1 MRLHDGDGR
10 INRMNRD
17 ELTYS
22 RATTAALAGLAVQ
35 IVLCVATG
43 LIGAWAQ
50 SPAIQAAT
58 WHIAGGIPIWI
69 ILAIIYQ
76 QHRVERTESLAAEKL
91 ATQDATSAAIFGETS
106 DELQLARNR
115 LDRLYAYGL
124 PAVSFA
130 VAIYLIAA
138 GAAMLYRA
146 AGLGTD
152 KVALSLAKDCNPV
165 GLMFATAGVAFVAFI
180 AARWISGYTRVREWQ
195 LLRGGASYLMS
206 TFLVAALLF
215 AGAAAV
221 AIVKETTF
229 FEWLARLVPWMMIL
243 VGSEI
248 LLTALLA
255 AYRPRRPGEI
265 PRPAFDSRFL
275 GLLTAPESL
284 GQVVGELINYQ
295 FGVEVSRSWFYQMLG
310 RAVTP
315 LTIFAGAVLLALS
328 TLVIVGPDE
337 QGTVLRFGA
346 LARGPLGPGMHLK
359 APWPIETSEIYPT
372 GKVLQLRISS
382 DKLGRFEK
390 KREGLLWT
398 GGDDDAAKMGL
409 EFFLC
414 ASETG
419 AGSGNSLSLLVADVI
434 VQYRIGDL
442 VKFLEGSTSARESIE
457 LVTQQEAS
465 TYFAGKTLEE
475 LLSKGRTEGGP
486 ELQKRIQA
494 RVDALGL
501 GFEIVDVGVTTL
513 QPPPGKVARE
523 FHRQIGAQQERE
535 TLVQL
540 ANKDAIKTLAKV
552 AGSVDRSRKINE
564 AIIRLDD
571 SRTAAAEAA
580 AKIGAREILPLTAQ
594 QLAKQ
599 ELEIEEL
606 LGEARGE
613 AAEIIHKARS
623 DRWKKTIGERS
634 ALERFAGQLLAYQAA
649 PAYFRTKQYLDVLA
663 NSLVDRRKVVIAGDK
678 GDLPV
683 LNLDFSDPTN
693 AIDTLI
699 GE

>member
-1 MRLHDGDGR
+1 
-10 INRMNRD
+10 MNRD
-17 ELTYS
+17 EMTYS

-106 DELQLARNR
+106 DELQLSRNR

-152 KVALSLAKDCNPV
+152 RVALSLAKDCNPV

-243 VGSEI
+243 VGGEI

-255 AYRPRRPGEI
+255 AYRPKRPGEI

-315 LTIFAGAVLLALS
+315 LTIFAGAVLFALS

-337 QGTVLRFGA
+337 QGTVLRYGA

-372 GKVLQLRISS
+372 GKVLQLTISS
-382 DKLGRFEK
+382 DKLGRFGK

-414 ASETG
+414 ASKTG
-419 AGSGNSLSLLVADVI
+419 DGSGSSLSLLVADVI

-465 TYFAGKTLEE
+465 NYFAGKTLEE
-475 LLSKGRTEGGP
+475 LLSKGRTDGGP

-535 TLVQL
+535 TLVQM
-540 ANKDAIKTLAKV
+540 AHKDAIKTLAKV

-594 QLAKQ
+594 RLVKQ

-613 AAEIIHKARS
+613 AAEIVHKARS

-634 ALERFAGQLLAYQAA
+634 ALERFAGQLLAYKAA
-649 PAYFRTKQYLDVLA
+649 PAYFRTKQYLEVLA

>member
-1 MRLHDGDGR
+1 
-10 INRMNRD
+10 MNRE

-22 RATTAALAGLAVQ
+22 KATTAALAGLAVQ
-35 IVLCVATG
+35 ILLCVACG
-43 LIGAWAQ
+43 LIGAWSQ

-91 ATQDATSAAIFGETS
+91 ATQDATTAAIFGETS

-124 PAVSFA
+124 PVVSFG
-130 VAIYLIAA
+130 VALYLIGAGIALVYRTAA
-138 GAAMLYRA
+138 
-146 AGLGTD
+146 LGTD
-152 KVALSLAKDCNPV
+152 TIALSLSKECNPV

-221 AIVKETTF
+221 AIVQETSF
-229 FEWLARLVPWMMIL
+229 FAWLARLVPWMMIL
-243 VGSEI
+243 VGGEI

-255 AYRPRRPGEI
+255 AYRPKRPGEI

-315 LTIFAGAVLLALS
+315 LTLFAAAVLLALS

-337 QGTVLRFGA
+337 QAIVLRFGS
-346 LARGPLGPGMHLK
+346 LARGPVGPGIHVK
-359 APWPIETSEIYPT
+359 APWPVETAEIYPT
-372 GKVLQLRISS
+372 GKVLQLTISS

-414 ASETG
+414 APEAA
-419 AGSGNSLSLLVADVI
+419 AGGGGSLSLVVADVI

-457 LVTQQEAS
+457 LVTQQEAGN
-465 TYFAGKTLEE
+465 YFASEPLDR

-494 RVDALGL
+494 RIDALGL
-501 GFEIVDVGVTTL
+501 GFEIVDVAITTL

-535 TLVQL
+535 TLVQR
-540 ANKDAIKTLAKV
+540 ANKDAIVTLAKV
-552 AGSVDRSRKINE
+552 AGSVDRSRRINDS
-564 AIIRLDD
+564 IVRLDD
-571 SRTAAAEAA
+571 DRSAAAEAA
-580 AKIGAREILPLTAQ
+580 ATIGARDILPLTAQ

-599 ELEIEEL
+599 ELGIEEL

-623 DRWKKTIGERS
+623 YRWAKTVGERS

-649 PAYFRTKQYLDVLA
+649 PAYFRTKHYLEVLA
-663 NSLVDRRKVVIAGDK
+663 TSLVDRRKVVIAGDT

-683 LNLDFSDPTN
+683 LNLDFSDTTN

>member
-1 MRLHDGDGR
+1 
-10 INRMNRD
+10 
-17 ELTYS
+17 
-22 RATTAALAGLAVQ
+22 
-35 IVLCVATG
+35 
-43 LIGAWAQ
+43 
-50 SPAIQAAT
+50 
-58 WHIAGGIPIWI
+58 
-69 ILAIIYQ
+69 
-76 QHRVERTESLAAEKL
+76 
-91 ATQDATSAAIFGETS
+91 
-106 DELQLARNR
+106 
-115 LDRLYAYGL
+115 
-124 PAVSFA
+124 
-130 VAIYLIAA
+130 
-138 GAAMLYRA
+138 
-146 AGLGTD
+146 
-152 KVALSLAKDCNPV
+152 
-165 GLMFATAGVAFVAFI
+165 
-180 AARWISGYTRVREWQ
+180 
-195 LLRGGASYLMS
+195 
-206 TFLVAALLF
+206 
-215 AGAAAV
+215 
-221 AIVKETTF
+221 
-229 FEWLARLVPWMMIL
+229 
-243 VGSEI
+243 
-248 LLTALLA
+248 
-255 AYRPRRPGEI
+255 
-265 PRPAFDSRFL
+265 
-275 GLLTAPESL
+275 
-284 GQVVGELINYQ
+284 
-295 FGVEVSRSWFYQMLG
+295 
-310 RAVTP
+310 
-315 LTIFAGAVLLALS
+315 
-328 TLVIVGPDE
+328 
-337 QGTVLRFGA
+337 
-346 LARGPLGPGMHLK
+346 MHLK

-372 GKVLQLRISS
+372 GTVLQLTISS
-382 DKLGRFEK
+382 DKLGRFAR

-419 AGSGNSLSLLVADVI
+419 AGGGSALSLLVADVV

-475 LLSKGRTEGGP
+475 LLSTGRTDGGP
-486 ELQKRIQA
+486 ELQEKIQK

-523 FHRQIGAQQERE
+523 FHRQIGAQQQRE
-535 TLVQL
+535 TLVQM
-540 ANKDAIKTLAKV
+540 ANRDAIKTLAKV
-552 AGSVDRSRKINE
+552 AGSVDRSRKIND

-571 SRTAAAEAA
+571 TRTAAAEAA
-580 AKIGAREILPLTAQ
+580 AKIGARDILPLTAQ
-594 QLAKQ
+594 QLARQ

-613 AAEIIHKARS
+613 AAEIIHRARS

>member
-1 MRLHDGDGR
+1 
-10 INRMNRD
+10 MNRE

-22 RATTAALAGLAVQ
+22 KATTAALAGLAVQ
-35 IVLCVATG
+35 ILLCVTCG
-43 LIGAWAQ
+43 LIGAWSQ

-91 ATQDATSAAIFGETS
+91 ATQDATTAAIFGETS

-124 PAVSFA
+124 PVVSFG
-130 VAIYLIAA
+130 VALYLIGAGIALVYRTAA
-138 GAAMLYRA
+138 
-146 AGLGTD
+146 LGTD
-152 KVALSLAKDCNPV
+152 TIALSLSKECNPV

-221 AIVKETTF
+221 AIVQETSF
-229 FEWLARLVPWMMIL
+229 FAWLARLVPWMMIL
-243 VGSEI
+243 VGGEI

-255 AYRPRRPGEI
+255 AYRPKRPGEI

-315 LTIFAGAVLLALS
+315 LTLFAAAVLLALS

-337 QGTVLRFGA
+337 QAIVLRFGS
-346 LARGPLGPGMHLK
+346 LARGPVGPGIHVK
-359 APWPIETSEIYPT
+359 APWPVETAEIYPT
-372 GKVLQLRISS
+372 GKVLQLTISS

-414 ASETG
+414 APEAA
-419 AGSGNSLSLLVADVI
+419 AGGGGSLSLVVADVI

-457 LVTQQEAS
+457 LVTQQEAGN
-465 TYFAGKTLEE
+465 YFASEPLDR

-494 RVDALGL
+494 RIDALGL
-501 GFEIVDVGVTTL
+501 GFEIVDVAITTL

-535 TLVQL
+535 TLVQR
-540 ANKDAIKTLAKV
+540 ANKDAIVTLAKV
-552 AGSVDRSRKINE
+552 AGSVDRSRRINDS
-564 AIIRLDD
+564 IVRLDD
-571 SRTAAAEAA
+571 DRSAAAEAA
-580 AKIGAREILPLTAQ
+580 ATIGARDILPLTAQ

-599 ELEIEEL
+599 ELGIEEL

-623 DRWKKTIGERS
+623 YRWAKTVGERS

-649 PAYFRTKQYLDVLA
+649 PAYFRTKHYLEVLA
-663 NSLVDRRKVVIAGDK
+663 TSLVDRRKVVIAGDK

-683 LNLDFSDPTN
+683 LNLDFSDTTN

>member
-1 MRLHDGDGR
+1 
-10 INRMNRD
+10 MNRD

-130 VAIYLIAA
+130 VAIYLISA

-243 VGSEI
+243 VGGEI

-255 AYRPRRPGEI
+255 AYRPKRPGEI

-315 LTIFAGAVLLALS
+315 LTVFAGAVLLALS

-372 GKVLQLRISS
+372 GKVLQLTISS
-382 DKLGRFEK
+382 DKLGRFGK

-419 AGSGNSLSLLVADVI
+419 DGSGSSLSLLVADVI

-465 TYFAGKTLEE
+465 NYFAGKTLEE

-535 TLVQL
+535 TLVQM
-540 ANKDAIKTLAKV
+540 AYKDAIKTLAKV

-580 AKIGAREILPLTAQ
+580 AKIGARDILPLTAQ

-613 AAEIIHKARS
+613 AAEIVHKARS

-634 ALERFAGQLLAYQAA
+634 ALERFAGQLLAYKAA
-649 PAYFRTKQYLDVLA
+649 PAYFRTKQYLEVLA

>member
-1 MRLHDGDGR
+1 
-10 INRMNRD
+10 MNRE
-17 ELTYS
+17 ELTFS
-22 RATTAALAGLAVQ
+22 KATTAALAGLAVQ
-35 IVLCVATG
+35 ILLCVACG
-43 LIGAWAQ
+43 LIGAWSQ

-91 ATQDATSAAIFGETS
+91 ATQDATTAAIFGETS

-124 PAVSFA
+124 PVVSFA
-130 VAIYLIAA
+130 VALYLIGAGLALVYRTAA
-138 GAAMLYRA
+138 
-146 AGLGTD
+146 LGTD
-152 KVALSLAKDCNPV
+152 AIALSLSKECNPV

-221 AIVKETTF
+221 AIVQDSSF
-229 FEWLARLVPWMMIL
+229 FAWLSRLVPWMMIL
-243 VGSEI
+243 VGGEI

-255 AYRPRRPGEI
+255 AYRPKRPGEI

-315 LTIFAGAVLLALS
+315 LTLFAAAVLLALS

-337 QGTVLRFGA
+337 QGIVLRFGS
-346 LARGPLGPGMHLK
+346 LARGPVGPGIHVK
-359 APWPIETSEIYPT
+359 APWPVETAEVYPT
-372 GKVLQLRISS
+372 GKVLQLTISS
-382 DKLGRFEK
+382 DKLGRFGK

-414 ASETG
+414 APEAA
-419 AGSGNSLSLLVADVI
+419 AGGGGSLSLVVADVI

-457 LVTQQEAS
+457 LVTQQEAGN
-465 TYFAGKTLEE
+465 YFASEPLDR

-494 RVDALGL
+494 RIDTLGL
-501 GFEIVDVGVTTL
+501 GFEIVDVAITTL

-535 TLVQL
+535 TLVQM
-540 ANKDAIKTLAKV
+540 ANKDAIKTLARV

-564 AIIRLDD
+564 SIVRLDD
-571 SRTAAAEAA
+571 ARTTAAEAA
-580 AKIGAREILPLTAQ
+580 TKAGGRDIPPDTAQ
-594 QLAKQ
+594 ALAKQ
-599 ELEIEEL
+599 ELGIEEL

-623 DRWKKTIGERS
+623 YRWAKTIGERS

-649 PAYFRTKQYLDVLA
+649 PAYFRTKHYLEVLA
-663 NSLVDRRKVVIAGDK
+663 SSLVDRRKVVIAGDK

-683 LNLDFSDPTN
+683 LNLDFSDTTN

>member
-1 MRLHDGDGR
+1 
-10 INRMNRD
+10 MNRE
-17 ELTYS
+17 ELTFS
-22 RATTAALAGLAVQ
+22 KATTAALAGLAVQ
-35 IVLCVATG
+35 ILLCVACG
-43 LIGAWAQ
+43 LIGAWSQ

-91 ATQDATSAAIFGETS
+91 ATQDATTAAIFGETS

-124 PAVSFA
+124 PVVSFA
-130 VAIYLIAA
+130 VALYLIGAGLALVYRTAA
-138 GAAMLYRA
+138 
-146 AGLGTD
+146 LGTD
-152 KVALSLAKDCNPV
+152 AIALSLSKECNPV

-221 AIVKETTF
+221 AIVQESSF
-229 FEWLARLVPWMMIL
+229 FAWLARLVPWMMIL
-243 VGSEI
+243 VGGEI

-255 AYRPRRPGEI
+255 AYRPKRPGEI

-315 LTIFAGAVLLALS
+315 LTLFAAAVLLALS

-337 QGTVLRFGA
+337 QGVVLRFGS
-346 LARGPLGPGMHLK
+346 LARGPVGPGIHVK
-359 APWPIETSEIYPT
+359 APWPVETAEVYPT
-372 GKVLQLRISS
+372 GKVLQLTISS
-382 DKLGRFEK
+382 DKLGRFGK

-414 ASETG
+414 APEAA
-419 AGSGNSLSLLVADVI
+419 AGGGGSLSLVMADVI

-465 TYFAGKTLEE
+465 NYFASEPLDR

-494 RVDALGL
+494 RIDALGL
-501 GFEIVDVGVTTL
+501 GFEIVDVAITTL
-513 QPPPGKVARE
+513 QPPPGKVARA

-535 TLVQL
+535 TLVQM
-540 ANKDAIKTLAKV
+540 ANKDAIKTLARV

-564 AIIRLDD
+564 SIVRLDD
-571 SRTAAAEAA
+571 ARTTATEAA
-580 AKIGAREILPLTAQ
+580 TKAGGRDIPPDTAQ
-594 QLAKQ
+594 SLAKQ
-599 ELEIEEL
+599 ELGIEEL

-623 DRWKKTIGERS
+623 YRWAKTVGERS
-634 ALERFAGQLLAYQAA
+634 ALERFTGQLLAYQAA
-649 PAYFRTKQYLDVLA
+649 PTYFRTKHYLEVLA
-663 NSLVDRRKVVIAGDK
+663 SSLVDRRKVVIAGDK

-683 LNLDFSDPTN
+683 LNLDFSDTTN

>member
-1 MRLHDGDGR
+1 
-10 INRMNRD
+10 MNRD

-106 DELQLARNR
+106 DELQLSRNR

-146 AGLGTD
+146 AGFGTD

-206 TFLVAALLF
+206 TFLVATLLF

-243 VGSEI
+243 VGGEI

-255 AYRPRRPGEI
+255 AYRPKRPGEI

-315 LTIFAGAVLLALS
+315 LTIFAGAVLFALS

-372 GKVLQLRISS
+372 GKVLQLTISS

-419 AGSGNSLSLLVADVI
+419 SGSGSSLSLLVADVI

-465 TYFAGKTLEE
+465 NYFAGKTLEE

-513 QPPPGKVARE
+513 QPPPGKVARQ

-540 ANKDAIKTLAKV
+540 AYKDAIKTLAKV

-580 AKIGAREILPLTAQ
+580 AKIGAPEILPLTAQ

-613 AAEIIHKARS
+613 AAEIVHKARS

-634 ALERFAGQLLAYQAA
+634 ALERFAGQLLAYKAA
-649 PAYFRTKQYLDVLA
+649 PAYFRTKQYLEVLA

>member
-1 MRLHDGDGR
+1 
-10 INRMNRD
+10 MNRD

-91 ATQDATSAAIFGETS
+91 ASQDATTAAIFGETS

-130 VAIYLIAA
+130 VAVYLVAA
-138 GAAMLYRA
+138 GAAMLYRV

-152 KVALSLAKDCNPV
+152 KVALSLGKDCNPV

-243 VGSEI
+243 VGGEI

-255 AYRPRRPGEI
+255 AYRPKRPGEI

-315 LTIFAGAVLLALS
+315 LTIFAGAVLFALS

-372 GKVLQLRISS
+372 GKVLQLTISS
-382 DKLGRFEK
+382 DKLGRFAK

-419 AGSGNSLSLLVADVI
+419 VGSGSSLSMLVADVI

-465 TYFAGKTLEE
+465 NYFAGKTLEE
-475 LLSKGRTEGGP
+475 LLSKGRTEAGP
-486 ELQKRIQA
+486 ELQKLIQA

-523 FHRQIGAQQERE
+523 FHRQIGAQQQRE
-535 TLVQL
+535 TLVQM
-540 ANKDAIKTLAKV
+540 ANKDAIKTLARV
-552 AGSVDRSRKINE
+552 AGSVDRSRKIND

-580 AKIGAREILPLTAQ
+580 ARIGAREILPLTAQ

-634 ALERFAGQLLAYQAA
+634 ALERFTGQLLAYQAA
-649 PAYFRTKQYLDVLA
+649 PAYFRTKQYLEVLA

>member
-1 MRLHDGDGR
+1 
-10 INRMNRD
+10 MNRD

-35 IVLCVATG
+35 IVLCVAMG

-106 DELQLARNR
+106 DELQLSRNR

-243 VGSEI
+243 VGGEI

-255 AYRPRRPGEI
+255 AYRPKRPGEI

-315 LTIFAGAVLLALS
+315 LTVFAGAVLFALS

-337 QGTVLRFGA
+337 QGTVLRNGA

-372 GKVLQLRISS
+372 GKVLQLTISS

-419 AGSGNSLSLLVADVI
+419 DGSGSSLSLLVADVI

-465 TYFAGKTLEE
+465 NYFAGKTLEE
-475 LLSKGRTEGGP
+475 LLSRGRTEGGP

-580 AKIGAREILPLTAQ
+580 AKIGARDILPLTAQ

-613 AAEIIHKARS
+613 AAEIVHKARS

-649 PAYFRTKQYLDVLA
+649 PAYFRTKQYLEVLA

>member
-17 ELTYS
+17 EMTYS

-106 DELQLARNR
+106 DELQLSRNR

-152 KVALSLAKDCNPV
+152 RVALSLAKDCNPV

-243 VGSEI
+243 VGGEI

-255 AYRPRRPGEI
+255 AYRPKRPGEI

-315 LTIFAGAVLLALS
+315 LTIFAGAVLFALS

-359 APWPIETSEIYPT
+359 APWPLETSEIYPT
-372 GKVLQLRISS
+372 GKVLQLTISS

-419 AGSGNSLSLLVADVI
+419 EGSGSSLSLLVADVI

-475 LLSKGRTEGGP
+475 LLSRGRTEGGP

-552 AGSVDRSRKINE
+552 AGSVDRSRKIND

-599 ELEIEEL
+599 ELEIEDL

-649 PAYFRTKQYLDVLA
+649 PAYFRTKQYLEVLA

>member
-1 MRLHDGDGR
+1 
-10 INRMNRD
+10 MNRD

-146 AGLGTD
+146 AGFGTD

-255 AYRPRRPGEI
+255 AYRPKRPGEI

-372 GKVLQLRISS
+372 GKVLQLTISS
-382 DKLGRFEK
+382 DKLGRFAK

-419 AGSGNSLSLLVADVI
+419 AGSGSSLSLLVADVI

-465 TYFAGKTLEE
+465 NYFAGKTLEE

-486 ELQKRIQA
+486 ELQQRVQA

-613 AAEIIHKARS
+613 AAEIVHKARS

-649 PAYFRTKQYLDVLA
+649 PAYFRTKQYLEVLA